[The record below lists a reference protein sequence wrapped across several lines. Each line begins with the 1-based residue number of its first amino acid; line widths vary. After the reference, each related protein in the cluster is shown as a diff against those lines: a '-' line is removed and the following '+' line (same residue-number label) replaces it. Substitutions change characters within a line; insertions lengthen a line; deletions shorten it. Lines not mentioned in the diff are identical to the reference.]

1 MKKADWKAYKPL
13 EEVEGTVVEMYSCKS
28 HATAGSAGAAG
39 ASKGSRGGW
48 GGGGGSAGA
57 AAGAGGSG
65 LERRGSDLEN
75 ASASRPAAGKA
86 AAVGAQRQGGNSWQ
100 MRSG

>member
-13 EEVEGTVVEMYSCKS
+13 EEVEGTVVEMYSS
-28 HATAGSAGAAG
+28 RSQATAGAAG

-48 GGGGGSAGA
+48 SGGGGSAGA
-57 AAGAGGSG
+57 AAGAGGAG
-65 LERRGSDLEN
+65 LGRRGSDLEN
-75 ASASRPAAGKA
+75 ASASRPAADKA
-86 AAVGAQRQGGNSWQ
+86 AAVGAQSQGGNSWQ